1 MLNGLG
7 VNNFSKNLALAG
19 HHLGI
24 MNHDTF
30 YQGKLSHTPGKKA
43 CANMIKAVLFDFGG
57 VLAEEGFKQGLRAI
71 AKERGL
77 DPEDFYEIAGEL
89 VYQMGYVMGSSD
101 EKAYWNAFREKTGV
115 RGEDKEFR
123 EEILKRFELRPD
135 MMEVVEKMRSSGLI
149 VAILSDQTNWLDEL
163 DQRTPFHHH
172 FDYVFNSFHLKKTKR
187 SFDLQGYLLYFRCPT
202 GGRAF
207 CRRQSGEY
215 KKGCKPGFKDDPL

>member
-1 MLNGLG
+1 
-7 VNNFSKNLALAG
+7 
-19 HHLGI
+19 
-24 MNHDTF
+24 
-30 YQGKLSHTPGKKA
+30 
-43 CANMIKAVLFDFGG
+43 MIKAVLFDFGG

-101 EKAYWNAFREKTGV
+101 EKAYWDTVREKTGV
-115 RGEDKEFR
+115 KGADKEFR

-135 MMEVVEKMRSSGLI
+135 MMEVVEKIRSSGLI

-172 FDYVFNSFHLKKTKR
+172 FDYVFNSFHLQKTKR
-187 SFDLQGYLLYFRCPT
+187 DPSIFVDICAVLGVRPEEGLFVDDNLENIERAASQGLRT
-202 GGRAF
+202 IH
-207 CRRQSGEY
+207 
-215 KKGCKPGFKDDPL
+215 FKDVGKFKKEIEGLFEIS